1 VSDRFA
7 RSQFLH
13 LPALEPQDI
22 RLLLLIGLPGSGKS
36 SLAAALLHCCPQRCL
51 ISTDAIRSQLFGDE
65 AIQGNWLQVWRE
77 VGRQLQQATRQITTG
92 QSLEAIYD
100 ATNAVRRDRR
110 RAIALARSCGFT
122 NIICVWLNTP
132 LDVCLQRN
140 EQRDRQVPDTVIL
153 KMHRCLMGAPPAMG
167 EGCDRVLEIRTCT
180 QQDEGF

>member
-1 VSDRFA
+1 MSDRFD
-7 RSQFLH
+7 RPLLPH

-22 RLLLLIGLPGSGKS
+22 RLLLLVGLPGSGKS
-36 SLAAALLHCCPQRCL
+36 SLAAALLRDCPQRCL

-77 VGRQLQQATRQITTG
+77 VGRQLQQATWQIATG

-110 RAIALARSCGFT
+110 RAIALARGCGFT
-122 NIICVWLNTP
+122 NIICVWLHTP

-140 EQRDRQVPDTVIL
+140 QQRDRQVPDTVIL
-153 KMHRCLMGAPPAMG
+153 RMHRCLVGAPPAVE
-167 EGCDRVLEIRTCT
+167 EGCNRVLEIRTCT
-180 QQDEGF
+180 HQDQGF